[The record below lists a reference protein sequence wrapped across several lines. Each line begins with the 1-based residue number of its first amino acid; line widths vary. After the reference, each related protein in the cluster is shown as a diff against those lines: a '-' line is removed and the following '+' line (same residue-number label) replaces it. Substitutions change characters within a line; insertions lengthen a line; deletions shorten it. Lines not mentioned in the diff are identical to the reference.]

1 MQDEYGQEKLS
12 REAFYDALKEL
23 VTEALGAEYQVER
36 TSVRK
41 NNGVRRETLFI
52 RAEDRECA
60 PSFYLEELYCSYCMG
75 QPAEALAEH
84 IAETVRREYSEGNR
98 EMSHILKKEWFEER
112 LFLRLVHFE
121 KNREALEQ
129 AVYVNVQDLAAVFY
143 VLTERDADGVKSFC
157 LPRYAW
163 EQAELGTAEEYYD
176 TILKNTERLFPPKI
190 MRIEEGLLWC
200 MEQEGEEASEWL
212 KQELEAVVRE
222 NRKPFFY
229 VLTNAAKINGA
240 AVILYEGL
248 LKTLAERFENDF
260 WIIPSSVHET
270 LLLLSAEENKEALNK
285 MVQEVNETQLE
296 PEDVLSD
303 HVYYYAKERGIC
315 GGEI

>member
-23 VTEALGAEYQVER
+23 VTEALGVGYQVER
-36 TSVRK
+36 MPVRK
-41 NNGVRRETLFI
+41 NNGVWRETLLI
-52 RAEDRECA
+52 RAEDRDCA
-60 PSFYLEELYCSYCMG
+60 PSFYLEEMYCSYCMG
-75 QPAEALAEH
+75 QPVEALAEH
-84 IAETVRREYSEGNR
+84 IAETVRREYSDRVG

-121 KNREALEQ
+121 KNRKALEH
-129 AVYVNVQDLAAVFY
+129 AVYVKVQDLAAVFY
-143 VLTERDADGVKSFC
+143 VLTERDADGLKSFC

-163 EQAELGTAEEYYD
+163 EQAELGTAEAYYD

-200 MEQEGEEASEWL
+200 MEQEGEEAAEWL
-212 KQELEAVVRE
+212 KRELEEMIRE
-222 NRKPFFY
+222 NRKPLFY
-229 VLTNAAKINGA
+229 VLTNTDKINGA

-248 LKTLAERFENDF
+248 LKKLADRFESGF
-260 WIIPSSVHET
+260 WVIPSSVHEV
-270 LLLLSAEENKEALNK
+270 LLLLTTEETEETLNR
-285 MVQEVNETQLE
+285 MIREVNKTQLE

-303 HVYYYAKERGIC
+303 HVYYYAKERGF
-315 GGEI
+315 GSREK